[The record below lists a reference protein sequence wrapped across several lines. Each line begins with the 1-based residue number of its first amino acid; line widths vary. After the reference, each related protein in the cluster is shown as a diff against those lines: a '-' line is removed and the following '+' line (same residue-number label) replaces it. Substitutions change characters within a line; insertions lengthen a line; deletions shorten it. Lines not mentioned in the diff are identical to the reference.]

1 MVRTLTAS
9 LLALTLIATPALATP
24 QTEINATLRNDQSIW
39 DGLFAL
45 ALADQIREN
54 CETIEARTFRATRF
68 VYGVYSDARAYGFSR
83 QEIRAFQVDDGTE
96 AQMRARVQDYYTQHG
111 VRIGASETYC
121 ALGLAEI
128 SAGTPA
134 GNLMRAR

>member
-1 MVRTLTAS
+1 MWKFLISHWRDGVEIL
-9 LLALTLIATPALATP
+9 LLAACIY
-24 QTEINATLRNDQSIW
+24 
-39 DGLFAL
+39 
-45 ALADQIREN
+45 QIY
-54 CETIEARTFRATRF
+54 RTFRATRF